1 MFLRILLNKTL
12 NDCKIMPKN
21 SIESVFTQEVHNK
34 YLVFNTLFSRL
45 PYDKMA
51 KIGQLMPFLHDLSEV
66 GFEQG
71 KDPKTIIDSFFNQ
84 YTTIKDE
91 KEKIDLLFRF
101 ITYIERQVVL
111 FDSIEDSA
119 FEKLTPIN
127 GKGTLLSTLDLA
139 VQQNKLEEV
148 KQKLKNF
155 KVRVVF
161 TAHPTQFYPNSVL
174 RIIQDLEELIPKN
187 DINGIDALLQQ
198 LGKTPFINEQKPTPL
213 EEAQS
218 IIFYLRH
225 VYYQVIGEIHEK
237 INTYLQN
244 EVQDFSPVL
253 ELGFWPGGDRDGN
266 PFVTAEISKKVS
278 QELRTSILK
287 CYYNDFKIV
296 CRRLTLKGIMPLL
309 TQISNRIY
317 SNMNGLKND
326 LTLDELLTALYEVR
340 QLIITKHNSIFLDL
354 FDRFIQQVKLFGLH
368 FACLDIRQDS
378 SIHENVMEQIN
389 QKYAISPKPYSEWT
403 DAEKLHFLTERELLI
418 NEDDFEEALTKDTFK
433 TVRAIQEIQ
442 ATNGERACHRYII
455 SNSTSIFSVLE
466 VLALFRFCGYKE
478 QEVNVDV
485 MPLFETIEGLDAAQA
500 TMSALYQLP
509 YYKNHLALRKNQQTI
524 MLGFSDGTKD
534 GGYVK
539 ANWEIYQAKEN
550 LSRISNK
557 NQIEIMFFDGRGGPP
572 ARGGG
577 KTHQFYASQG
587 PTIANNEIQ
596 ITIQGQ
602 TITSMY
608 GSRAQAMF
616 NFEQLISAGIINDV
630 FQDDRSIIDKKER
643 NLIDELGE
651 EGVRK
656 YFELK
661 EHPLFVSYLEN
672 KSPLKY
678 YGLTNIGSR
687 PSKRSSGKKLMLSD
701 LRAIPFVGS
710 WSQLKQ
716 NVPGYF
722 GFGSALEK
730 VIEEGRLEDLKSLYQ
745 SSLYFKTLMEN
756 SMMALTKSYF
766 PLTNYMKN
774 DPEYGDFWK
783 ILYEEYLLT
792 VKNMLMV
799 SGQKVLMES
808 EELGKLSINY
818 REHIVL
824 PLLTIQ
830 QYALQKIE
838 ETTDEKTRL
847 VYEKMVTR
855 SLFGNI
861 NASRNS
867 A

>member
-317 SNMNGLKND
+317 TNMNGLKND
-326 LTLDELLTALYEVR
+326 LTLDELLTSLA
-340 QLIITKHNSIFLDL
+340 TK
-354 FDRFIQQVKLFGLH
+354 V
-368 FACLDIRQDS
+368 
-378 SIHENVMEQIN
+378 
-389 QKYAISPKPYSEWT
+389 
-403 DAEKLHFLTERELLI
+403 
-418 NEDDFEEALTKDTFK
+418 
-433 TVRAIQEIQ
+433 
-442 ATNGERACHRYII
+442 
-455 SNSTSIFSVLE
+455 
-466 VLALFRFCGYKE
+466 
-478 QEVNVDV
+478 
-485 MPLFETIEGLDAAQA
+485 
-500 TMSALYQLP
+500 
-509 YYKNHLALRKNQQTI
+509 
-524 MLGFSDGTKD
+524 
-534 GGYVK
+534 
-539 ANWEIYQAKEN
+539 
-550 LSRISNK
+550 
-557 NQIEIMFFDGRGGPP
+557 
-572 ARGGG
+572 
-577 KTHQFYASQG
+577 
-587 PTIANNEIQ
+587 
-596 ITIQGQ
+596 
-602 TITSMY
+602 
-608 GSRAQAMF
+608 
-616 NFEQLISAGIINDV
+616 
-630 FQDDRSIIDKKER
+630 
-643 NLIDELGE
+643 
-651 EGVRK
+651 
-656 YFELK
+656 
-661 EHPLFVSYLEN
+661 
-672 KSPLKY
+672 
-678 YGLTNIGSR
+678 
-687 PSKRSSGKKLMLSD
+687 
-701 LRAIPFVGS
+701 
-710 WSQLKQ
+710 
-716 NVPGYF
+716 
-722 GFGSALEK
+722 
-730 VIEEGRLEDLKSLYQ
+730 
-745 SSLYFKTLMEN
+745 
-756 SMMALTKSYF
+756 
-766 PLTNYMKN
+766 
-774 DPEYGDFWK
+774 
-783 ILYEEYLLT
+783 
-792 VKNMLMV
+792 
-799 SGQKVLMES
+799 
-808 EELGKLSINY
+808 
-818 REHIVL
+818 
-824 PLLTIQ
+824 
-830 QYALQKIE
+830 
-838 ETTDEKTRL
+838 
-847 VYEKMVTR
+847 
-855 SLFGNI
+855 
-861 NASRNS
+861 
-867 A
+867 